1 MAGNEFVY
9 IDRQKDF
16 AEACGEAAKCDLL
29 AIDTEFVG
37 EKSYWP
43 RLEVIQFAAGD
54 RIYIID
60 AVAVRDLSALSP
72 VLASETVM
80 KIFHAADSD
89 LRILERA
96 TGVRPAPM
104 FDTQVAASL
113 LGYGAQI
120 SLVNLVRE
128 LLGVRLSG
136 KQTTSDWSQR
146 PLTKEQLSYAA
157 DDVAH
162 LAAVYTK
169 LQAELVQAGR
179 WSWYEDEQ
187 RERLEHSYGDNN
199 DDSPEEAHR
208 RVKNWMSLSPRE
220 LAILREL
227 AIWREKTA
235 QERDL
240 PRRSILSDEAMV
252 ELARFQ
258 PATREK
264 AKQIRAANVGQI
276 LRQFDDILGVMKQG
290 QKMPKETWPEKPLAE
305 RIDVPTGLQE
315 ICLALLRVEADRLRV
330 APNVF
335 ATTADLQEIINNRD
349 DLKEDRIP
357 LLHGWR
363 REAVGEKI
371 LRLLRGEISLS
382 VNKEGNVV
390 IEER

>member
-16 AEACGEAAKCDLL
+16 ADACAVAAKCDLL

-43 RLEVIQFAAGD
+43 RLEVIQFAAAD
-54 RIYIID
+54 RIYIVD
-60 AVAVRDLSALSP
+60 AVAVRDLSPLAP
-72 VLASETVM
+72 VLASESVM

-136 KQTTSDWSQR
+136 KQTTSDWGQR
-146 PLTKEQLSYAA
+146 PLTKDQLSYAA

-169 LQAELVQAGR
+169 LEAELVQAGR

-187 RERLEHSYGDNN
+187 RERLEHSYGDNS
-199 DDSPEEAHR
+199 DLSPEEAHR
-208 RVKNWMSLSPRE
+208 RVKNWLSLSPRE

-235 QERDL
+235 QDRDL

-276 LRQFDDILGVMKQG
+276 LRQFDDIQGVIQRG
-290 QKMPKETWPEKPLAE
+290 QKMPKESWPEKPVAE
-305 RIDVPTGLQE
+305 RIDIPTGLQE
-315 ICLALLRVEADRLRV
+315 LCLALLRVEADRLRV

-335 ATTADLQEIINNRD
+335 ATTADLQAIINNRD
-349 DLKEDRIP
+349 NLKEDRIP

-363 REAVGEKI
+363 REVVGEKI
-371 LRLLRGEISLS
+371 LRLLRGEIILS